1 METKQHA
8 VIYARVS
15 SVAQLKKG
23 DGLASQES
31 RCREYARYKG
41 YEVLEVFNDNKSG
54 GDADR
59 PAMIAL
65 LAYLKAQKETCVVI
79 IDDINRFARDVV
91 GHWQLR
97 ALLAEA
103 GGKLESP
110 SIEFGEDSDS
120 ILVENLLASVSQHQR
135 QKNGEQT
142 KNRMRGRAL
151 NGYWVFRAPIGYKYE
166 RVAGHG
172 NMLVRDEPL
181 ASIIQEA
188 LEGFASGH
196 FETQAEVKRFLES
209 KPAFPKD
216 FADGTIRF
224 ERILRLMTRT
234 HFAGYIEIPE
244 WDVSLR
250 KGHHEGLISLETH
263 ELIQQR
269 IKDGARAP
277 ARKDINAD
285 FPLRGFVCC
294 DDCNTPLT
302 ACWSTSK
309 SGKKHPYYLCH
320 AKGCP
325 SYRKSIRRDVLEGE
339 FGELMQSLK
348 PSEGMFAMASKML
361 KDAWG
366 QRAGQMEA
374 DKRLIRT
381 ERNKL
386 DQQIEGLLDRV
397 VDADSPTLIT
407 AYEKRIEKMEREK
420 LILDEKLQNQ
430 GKPMHTFEQMFE
442 HALQFLSN
450 PWKLWKSGNLIAQRT
465 VLRLAFAEKISFAR
479 NGGLRTPKTTLPFKV
494 LEGFSCQKK
503 IMAER
508 QGFEPWVGLH
518 PQRFSRPPRSTTP
531 APLRA
536 LSGS

>member
-224 ERILRLMTRT
+224 ERIIRLMTRI
-234 HFAGYIEIPE
+234 HFAGYIDIPE
-244 WDVSLR
+244 WGVSLR

-285 FPLRGFVCC
+285 FPLRGF
-294 DDCNTPLT
+294 
-302 ACWSTSK
+302 
-309 SGKKHPYYLCH
+309 
-320 AKGCP
+320 
-325 SYRKSIRRDVLEGE
+325 
-339 FGELMQSLK
+339 
-348 PSEGMFAMASKML
+348 
-361 KDAWG
+361 
-366 QRAGQMEA
+366 
-374 DKRLIRT
+374 
-381 ERNKL
+381 
-386 DQQIEGLLDRV
+386 
-397 VDADSPTLIT
+397 
-407 AYEKRIEKMEREK
+407 
-420 LILDEKLQNQ
+420 
-430 GKPMHTFEQMFE
+430 
-442 HALQFLSN
+442 
-450 PWKLWKSGNLIAQRT
+450 
-465 VLRLAFAEKISFAR
+465 
-479 NGGLRTPKTTLPFKV
+479 
-494 LEGFSCQKK
+494 
-503 IMAER
+503 
-508 QGFEPWVGLH
+508 
-518 PQRFSRPPRSTTP
+518 
-531 APLRA
+531 
-536 LSGS
+536 

>member
-1 METKQHA
+1 
-8 VIYARVS
+8 
-15 SVAQLKKG
+15 
-23 DGLASQES
+23 
-31 RCREYARYKG
+31 
-41 YEVLEVFNDNKSG
+41 
-54 GDADR
+54 
-59 PAMIAL
+59 
-65 LAYLKAQKETCVVI
+65 
-79 IDDINRFARDVV
+79 
-91 GHWQLR
+91 
-97 ALLAEA
+97 
-103 GGKLESP
+103 
-110 SIEFGEDSDS
+110 
-120 ILVENLLASVSQHQR
+120 
-135 QKNGEQT
+135 
-142 KNRMRGRAL
+142 MRGRAL

-224 ERILRLMTRT
+224 ERIIRLMTRT

-269 IKDGARAP
+269 IKEGARAP
-277 ARKDINAD
+277 ARKDINTD

-320 AKGCP
+320 AKGCL

-339 FGELMQSLK
+339 FDAMMQSLT
-348 PSEGMFAMASKML
+348 PSESMFAMATKMF

-386 DQQIEGLLDRV
+386 AKQIEGLLDRV

-420 LILDEKLQNQ
+420 LILDEKLQDK

-465 VLRLAFAEKISFAR
+465 VLRLAFAEQITFAR
-479 NGGLRTPKTTLPFKV
+479 NEGLRTPKTTLPFKV

-503 IMAER
+503 IMAGR
-508 QGFEPWVGLH
+508 QGFEPWERSHV
-518 PQRFSRPPRSTTP
+518 QRFSRPPHSTTLP
-531 APLRA
+531 PPRSFGGLRREWTTRKRKV
-536 LSGS
+536 SP

>member
-1 METKQHA
+1 MEANQRA

-15 SVAQLKKG
+15 SLAQLKKG

-31 RCREYARYKG
+31 RCREYARFKG
-41 YEVLEVFNDNKSG
+41 YEVVEVFQDNKSG

-59 PAMIAL
+59 PAMMAL
-65 LAYLKAQKETCVVI
+65 LDFLSKQSETSVVI

-97 ALLAEA
+97 AMLAEA

-151 NGYWVFRAPIGYKYE
+151 NGYWVFRAPIGYKFQ
-166 RVAGHG
+166 RVSGHG
-172 NMLVRDEPL
+172 NMLVRDEPM

-188 LEGFASGH
+188 LEGFASRR

-209 KPAFPKD
+209 QPIFPKD
-216 FADGTIRF
+216 FDDGTIRF
-224 ERILRLMTRT
+224 ERVIRLMTRI
-234 HFAGYIEIPE
+234 HFAGYIEIPD

-250 KGHHEGLISLETH
+250 KGHHEGLISLETY
-263 ELIQQR
+263 ETIQQR
-269 IKDGARAP
+269 IKEGARAP

-294 DDCNTPLT
+294 DDCGTPLT

-339 FGELMQSLK
+339 FATLMQGLA
-348 PSEGMFAMASKML
+348 PSEGIFAYAKGMF
-361 KDAWG
+361 KDAWS
-366 QRAGQMEA
+366 QRSAQAEA
-374 DKRLIRT
+374 NRRILRN
-381 ERNKL
+381 ER
-386 DQQIEGLLDRV
+386 DQLTKQIEAFMDRIV
-397 VDADSPTLIT
+397 EADSPTIIT
-407 AYEKRIEKMEREK
+407 AYEKRIEKMERTK
-420 LILDEKLQNQ
+420 LILDEKLEKQPA
-430 GKPMHTFEQMFE
+430 KAHTFEQLFE
-442 HALQFLSN
+442 HAMQFLSN
-450 PWKLWKSGNLIAQRT
+450 PWKLWESENLLGRKN
-465 VLRLAFAEKISFAR
+465 VLRLAFADRISYSR
-479 NGGLRTPKTTLPFKV
+479 ENGLRTPKTTLPFKV
-494 LEGFSCQKK
+494 LEGFSINKK

-508 QGFEPWVGLH
+508 QGCVLDV
-518 PQRFSRPPRSTTP
+518 
-531 APLRA
+531 
-536 LSGS
+536 

>member
-224 ERILRLMTRT
+224 ERIIRLMTRT

-244 WDVSLR
+244 WDVVS
-250 KGHHEGLISLETH
+250 
-263 ELIQQR
+263 
-269 IKDGARAP
+269 
-277 ARKDINAD
+277 
-285 FPLRGFVCC
+285 
-294 DDCNTPLT
+294 
-302 ACWSTSK
+302 
-309 SGKKHPYYLCH
+309 
-320 AKGCP
+320 
-325 SYRKSIRRDVLEGE
+325 
-339 FGELMQSLK
+339 
-348 PSEGMFAMASKML
+348 
-361 KDAWG
+361 
-366 QRAGQMEA
+366 
-374 DKRLIRT
+374 
-381 ERNKL
+381 
-386 DQQIEGLLDRV
+386 
-397 VDADSPTLIT
+397 
-407 AYEKRIEKMEREK
+407 
-420 LILDEKLQNQ
+420 
-430 GKPMHTFEQMFE
+430 
-442 HALQFLSN
+442 
-450 PWKLWKSGNLIAQRT
+450 AQRP
-465 VLRLAFAEKISFAR
+465 S
-479 NGGLRTPKTTLPFKV
+479 
-494 LEGFSCQKK
+494 
-503 IMAER
+503 
-508 QGFEPWVGLH
+508 
-518 PQRFSRPPRSTTP
+518 
-531 APLRA
+531 
-536 LSGS
+536 